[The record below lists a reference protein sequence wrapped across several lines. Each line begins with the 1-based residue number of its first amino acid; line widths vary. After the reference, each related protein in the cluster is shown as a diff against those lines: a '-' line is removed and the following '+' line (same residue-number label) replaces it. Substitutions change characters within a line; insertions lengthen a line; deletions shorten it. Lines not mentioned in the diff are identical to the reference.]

1 MKTTEKQWYLFDV
14 NPATPPAF
22 EVAPGEEFTLE
33 VRGAFADVKD
43 VRTVPTPF
51 TPACDGHPLAPIA
64 GPVKIRGA
72 QPGDVIVVDLLEISP
87 HGEGKTAIL
96 RDFGVLRKEFGEP
109 WALACP
115 VKDGKAWFGGRIG
128 IPLNPNLGTVSTMP
142 TEGYKPAYAGPYG
155 GDFDQKDVRAGC
167 RVHLPV
173 MVPGALLFLILFRM
187 EFGIVAL
194 IGIILLI
201 GIVKKNAIMMID
213 FALEAE
219 REQGK
224 KAEEAI
230 HQACLLRFRP
240 IMMTTFAALFGGLP
254 LALGTGTGAELRHPL
269 GVTIVGGLLVSQL
282 LTLYTTPVVYIWFD
296 KLSARVRRRVRI
308 GNTAPADGRAARLL
322 PPRSLATLG
331 MTTRS

>member
-72 QPGDVIVVDLLEISP
+72 AAGDVIVVDLLEISP

-173 MVPGALLFLILFRM
+173 MVPGALLFLADPHAAISD
-187 EFGIVAL
+187 
-194 IGIILLI
+194 GII
-201 GIVKKNAIMMID
+201 
-213 FALEAE
+213 
-219 REQGK
+219 
-224 KAEEAI
+224 
-230 HQACLLRFRP
+230 
-240 IMMTTFAALFGGLP
+240 
-254 LALGTGTGAELRHPL
+254 TGTGVECDATVRARVALEKGRRLDRPILEVDDTVQVLGFGPTVELATEDAARGAVEWFVGRTGMDRREAYMLLSIVGELRIGTSPR
-269 GVTIVGGLLVSQL
+269 
-282 LTLYTTPVVYIWFD
+282 PVM
-296 KLSARVRRRVRI
+296 
-308 GNTAPADGRAARLL
+308 AARLII
-322 PPRSLATLG
+322 PRAVIDAAAL
-331 MTTRS
+331 RR

>member
-173 MVPGALLFLILFRM
+173 MVPGALLFLADPHAAISD
-187 EFGIVAL
+187 
-194 IGIILLI
+194 GII
-201 GIVKKNAIMMID
+201 
-213 FALEAE
+213 
-219 REQGK
+219 
-224 KAEEAI
+224 
-230 HQACLLRFRP
+230 
-240 IMMTTFAALFGGLP
+240 
-254 LALGTGTGAELRHPL
+254 TGTGVECDATVRARVALEKGRRLDRPILEVDDTVQVLGFGPTVELATEDAARGAVEWFVGRTRMDRREAYMLLSIVGELRIGTSPR
-269 GVTIVGGLLVSQL
+269 
-282 LTLYTTPVVYIWFD
+282 PVM
-296 KLSARVRRRVRI
+296 
-308 GNTAPADGRAARLL
+308 AARLII
-322 PPRSLATLG
+322 PRAVIDAAAQG
-331 MTTRS
+331 R

>member
-1 MKTTEKQWYLFDV
+1 MKATEKQWYLFDV

-72 QPGDVIVVDLLEISP
+72 EAGDVIVVDLLEISP

-173 MVPGALLFLILFRM
+173 MVPGALLFLADPHAAISD
-187 EFGIVAL
+187 
-194 IGIILLI
+194 GII
-201 GIVKKNAIMMID
+201 
-213 FALEAE
+213 
-219 REQGK
+219 
-224 KAEEAI
+224 
-230 HQACLLRFRP
+230 
-240 IMMTTFAALFGGLP
+240 
-254 LALGTGTGAELRHPL
+254 TGTGVECDATVRARVALEKGRRLDRPILEVDDTVQVLGFGPTVELATEDAARGAVEWFVVRTGMDRREAYMLLSIVGELRIGTSPR
-269 GVTIVGGLLVSQL
+269 
-282 LTLYTTPVVYIWFD
+282 PVM
-296 KLSARVRRRVRI
+296 
-308 GNTAPADGRAARLL
+308 AARLII
-322 PPRSLATLG
+322 PRAVIAAAAQG
-331 MTTRS
+331 R